1 MSDQDDNE
9 TQGIVFAV
17 LGFVVAGVIAL
28 VSGVAIWKSS
38 QSAQPVVQP
47 VAIEA
52 PAAAPAEPAAAAEE
66 SDIAPV
72 GDALAKVYFAVGSAT
87 LNAEDQAVVSKTVE
101 ALAAHA
107 EAIVLLSGFHDES
120 GDPAKN
126 AELAKQRAL
135 AVRDALVAGGVA
147 VDRVKLRKP
156 ESTVGTGSAEEGRRV
171 EIRVQ

>member
-38 QSAQPVVQP
+38 QSAQAVAQP

-52 PAAAPAEPAAAAEE
+52 PATPVVAADE

-72 GDALAKVYFAVGSAT
+72 GDALAKVYFAVGSAA
-87 LNAEDQAVVSKTVE
+87 LNAEDQAAVSKTVE

-120 GDPAKN
+120 GDAATN

>member
-38 QSAQPVVQP
+38 QSAQAVAQP

-52 PAAAPAEPAAAAEE
+52 PATPVVAADE

-72 GDALAKVYFAVGSAT
+72 GDALAKPGLSA
-87 LNAEDQAVVSKTVE
+87 LR
-101 ALAAHA
+101 LAGWPPAR
-107 EAIVLLSGFHDES
+107 VLLLCPFQSSVLQGATVC
-120 GDPAKN
+120 GPRQPRLKN
-126 AELAKQRAL
+126 MQPRPP
-135 AVRDALVAGGVA
+135 RT
-147 VDRVKLRKP
+147 
-156 ESTVGTGSAEEGRRV
+156 SSSMSYS
-171 EIRVQ
+171 